1 MDPFLFSH
9 YRAIRERAALVD
21 RSGMGR
27 LWLTGRDRAS
37 YLQGLLSQ
45 DILALSPGAGCY
57 ATYLTPQG
65 RMIADMHVLDLGD
78 GLLVTLPGQVAGV
91 VRDRFDE
98 LVFSEDV
105 QVEDRTATWA
115 SYSLYGRDAAPA
127 LAMALGAGA
136 SGDLATGLAKWPPWR
151 TERHGLG
158 SASVVIAASDE
169 IGVAGFDVHVAR
181 AEQGGVEA
189 ALAAAGAERVT
200 PEAVTIVRVE
210 SGLPEFGAD
219 MDHETIPLE
228 AGIEDRAISFT
239 KGCYV
244 GQEVIVRVRDR
255 GHGRVVR
262 RLVGLSVD
270 GSTVPARGDL
280 VHAGDREVGRIT
292 SAVFSP
298 ALGAPI
304 ALGYVHRD
312 FVEPGVGLLISHGGV
327 RLEAAV
333 AALPFV
339 R

>member
-1 MDPFLFSH
+1 MDPSLFSQ
-9 YRAIRERAALVD
+9 YRAMRERAALVD
-21 RSGMGR
+21 RSGIGR

-37 YLQGLLSQ
+37 YLHGLLSQ
-45 DILALSPGAGCY
+45 DITALGAGAGCY

-65 RMIADMHVLDLGD
+65 RMIADLHVLELGD
-78 GLLVTLPGQVAGV
+78 GLLVTLPGQAIDV
-91 VRDRFDE
+91 VRRRFDE

-105 QVEDRTATWA
+105 RVEDLTAAWT
-115 SYSLYGRDAAPA
+115 SYSLFGPGAAA
-127 LAMALGAGA
+127 VLATA
-136 SGDLATGLAKWPPWR
+136 SGEASADLAARLAAWPPWR
-151 TERHGLG
+151 NERRVLRD
-158 SASVVIAASDE
+158 SPVVVVASDE
-169 IGVAGFDVHVAR
+169 VGVAGFDLHVAR
-181 AEQGGVEA
+181 DR
-189 ALAAAGAERVT
+189 AGAVETALTSAGAVRVM
-200 PEAVTIVRVE
+200 PAAVTIVRVE
-210 SGLPEFGAD
+210 SGIPEFGAD

-262 RLVGLSVD
+262 RLVGLKLD
-270 GSTVPARGDL
+270 GTTLPARGDL
-280 VHAGDREVGRIT
+280 VRAGDREVGRIT

-298 ALGAPI
+298 TLDGPI

-312 FVEPGVGLLISHGGV
+312 FVEPGARLTVAHGDV
-327 RLEAAV
+327 RLDATV